1 MILPLISLIL
11 VKEENLLSIRL
22 TTEDYQDMMN
32 DECMEMT
39 EDDIKKVITS
49 CRKRLGKPKQYSGN
63 LTFEDQPTK
72 TNCCEPKGF
81 GK

>member
-1 MILPLISLIL
+1 
-11 VKEENLLSIRL
+11 
-22 TTEDYQDMMN
+22 MMN

-72 TNCCEPKGF
+72 TDCCEPKGF

>member
-1 MILPLISLIL
+1 
-11 VKEENLLSIRL
+11 
-22 TTEDYQDMMN
+22 
-32 DECMEMT
+32 MEMT
-39 EDDIKKVITS
+39 EDDIKVITS

-81 GK
+81 KMTQWIAGITRGHNAGVCLLKDIEVIFALEEERLS